1 MASALLTS
9 LPSPPLA
16 LALPPALHMQTL
28 PAPPLSPLTAS
39 SSSSSSPMLVIV
51 VSTVVPVCV
60 LAFGFVLVLLLLRWP
75 SRHKGWGRTLAP
87 GVGAQTTLLVTD
99 IQVRRRRGWVLTRM
113 GGEGRGGVG

>member
-1 MASALLTS
+1 
-9 LPSPPLA
+9 
-16 LALPPALHMQTL
+16 
-28 PAPPLSPLTAS
+28 
-39 SSSSSSPMLVIV
+39 MLVIV